1 MNISRR
7 LLFASAFWEV
17 ARPRTALNAG
27 HLLIRLTNPAIAFDH
42 RSAADWLWCH
52 NAARQALADVLG
64 AGRCTVVFAHQWH
77 PIGAAI
83 GEPEAESSTPTFHL
97 FGRWDGEPVAPGEQL
112 RLPAQRRVPA
122 GTEELQKYDGG
133 LRAALRALAL
143 ERQADPGGQFEA
155 MSAGSTAAKRPL
167 AEPDAPV
174 GGAVP
179 EVGAIPEV
187 GAVPEVAVATPRFTA
202 GAHHTVLSTALPS
215 APDGQGL
222 TPGHLLALAG
232 SLQGLTERRG
242 VSGLSCVVPEPG
254 NGPLQVHAMGRSA
267 GEPVNPMQEFLD
279 LPEVSQSLL

>member
-1 MNISRR
+1 MNLSRR
-7 LLFASAFWEV
+7 LLFASGFWEV

-27 HLLIRLTNPAIAFDH
+27 HLLIRLTNPAIAFDLH
-42 RSAADWLWCH
+42 SAADWLWCH

-97 FGRWDGEPVAPGEQL
+97 FGRWEGEQVTPGQQL

-122 GTEELQKYDGG
+122 GAEELLEYDGG
-133 LRAALRALAL
+133 LRAALSRLAL
-143 ERQADPGGQFEA
+143 ERQTDAGYQFAAMVPGDTG
-155 MSAGSTAAKRPL
+155 AKSHL
-167 AEPDAPV
+167 AEQFPPVTAPLPDLTSR
-174 GGAVP
+174 
-179 EVGAIPEV
+179 
-187 GAVPEVAVATPRFTA
+187 TPRFQA
-202 GAHHTVLSTALPS
+202 GAHHTVLSALPS
-215 APDGQGL
+215 ASGGPGL

-232 SLQGLTERRG
+232 SLQGLLERRG

-267 GEPVNPMQEFLD
+267 GEAVNPMQEFLD
-279 LPEVSQSLL
+279 LPEVSQALL

>member
-27 HLLIRLTNPAIAFDH
+27 HLLIRLTNPAVAFDL
-42 RSAADWLWCH
+42 RSAADWLWCY

-122 GTEELQKYDGG
+122 GAEELQEYDGG
-133 LRAALRALAL
+133 LRAALRRLAL
-143 ERQADPGGQFEA
+143 ERR
-155 MSAGSTAAKRPL
+155 AA
-167 AEPDAPV
+167 APPES
-174 GGAVP
+174 GALP
-179 EVGAIPEV
+179 EL
-187 GAVPEVAVATPRFTA
+187 VAAPPRHQA
-202 GAHHTVLSTALPS
+202 GASHTVLSTALASSSGEP
-215 APDGQGL
+215 GL

-254 NGPLQVHAMGRSA
+254 NGPLEVHAMGRSA
-267 GEPVNPMQEFLD
+267 GESVNPMQAFLD
-279 LPEVSQSLL
+279 LPEVSQALL